1 MLLNEE
7 APENRILSAEWQEM
21 PLTKLYDQKRIMG
34 GRVSVAINLQNEAI
48 YTQLQ
53 RGMEQLEYFIQLKL
67 VNAEDNKINRT
78 LIT

>member
-1 MLLNEE
+1 MLLSDET
-7 APENRILSAEWQEM
+7 PENRILSEEWKDM

-34 GRVSVAINLQNEAI
+34 GRVSAAIGLQNEAI

-53 RGMEQLEYFIQLKL
+53 RGMEQLEYFIQLKH
-67 VNAEDNKINRT
+67 VNSEDNKINRT